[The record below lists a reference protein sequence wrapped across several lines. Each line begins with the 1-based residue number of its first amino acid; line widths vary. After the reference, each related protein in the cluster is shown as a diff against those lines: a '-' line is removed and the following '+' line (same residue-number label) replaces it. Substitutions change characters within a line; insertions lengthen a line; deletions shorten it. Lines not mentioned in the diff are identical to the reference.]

1 MDGSKTKQ
9 PRDDYI
15 AHLENKIRFLENER
29 DILAESN
36 LLLEKELKRL
46 RQELLRVKKPPLIV
60 GTVTDVISE
69 RKAII
74 RSSNG
79 MSFLVENLVPGIKP
93 GDRVA
98 MNQQS
103 LTIVELL
110 PVEVDHSI
118 RGMEIIE
125 KPDITFND
133 IGGLKTQIQELKEAV
148 DLPLKHPEL
157 FEKVGIEPPKGVLLY
172 GPPGTGKTLLAK
184 AVANDTNATFIRV
197 TGSELVRKYIGEG
210 ARMVR
215 ELFAMARE
223 KAPSI
228 VFIDELDAI
237 GGRRIEDTTGGEREV
252 QRVLL
257 QLLAEMD
264 GFSPLDNVKIIGAT
278 NRPDML
284 DPALLRPGRFD
295 RLIEI
300 PLPDYNARKE
310 IFAIHTRKM
319 NLKNVSVDWL
329 AKMTEG
335 VSGAE
340 IKAICTEAGFFAIR
354 KGKTW
359 VGKKEFEQAIEKVL
373 ETEDEEIRGYA

>member
-1 MDGSKTKQ
+1 
-9 PRDDYI
+9 
-15 AHLENKIRFLENER
+15 
-29 DILAESN
+29 
-36 LLLEKELKRL
+36 
-46 RQELLRVKKPPLIV
+46 
-60 GTVTDVISE
+60 
-69 RKAII
+69 
-74 RSSNG
+74 
-79 MSFLVENLVPGIKP
+79 
-93 GDRVA
+93 
-98 MNQQS
+98 
-103 LTIVELL
+103 
-110 PVEVDHSI
+110 
-118 RGMEIIE
+118 MEIIE

-133 IGGLKTQIQELKEAV
+133 IGGLKSQIQELKEAV
-148 DLPLKHPEL
+148 NLPLKHPEL

-237 GGRRIEDTTGGEREV
+237 GGRRIDDTTGGEREV

-300 PLPDYNARKE
+300 PLPDYEARKE
-310 IFAIHTRKM
+310 IFAIHTKKM
-319 NLKNVSVDWL
+319 NLKNVSLDWL

-335 VSGAE
+335 ASGAE

-359 VGKKEFEQAIEKVL
+359 VGRKEFEQAIEKVL